1 MNSQDLTSKLVD
13 RFFRKVDKVNSNHT
27 YNGDKCWEWVGA
39 TSGSGYG
46 TFGVSYKMVGAH
58 RVSYGI
64 HFGEIP
70 DGIMVC
76 HHCDNKICVNPK
88 HLFLGT
94 QMENIR
100 DKISKGRQP
109 NGEKHYKHKLTTDQ
123 VDELRQKHSEGRTQ
137 ASLALEFG
145 IAFQTVS
152 DICLYKHRK
161 VA

>member
-1 MNSQDLTSKLVD
+1 
-13 RFFRKVDKVNSNHT
+13 
-27 YNGDKCWEWVGA
+27 
-39 TSGSGYG
+39 
-46 TFGVSYKMVGAH
+46 
-58 RVSYGI
+58 
-64 HFGEIP
+64 
-70 DGIMVC
+70 
-76 HHCDNKICVNPK
+76 
-88 HLFLGT
+88 
-94 QMENIR
+94 MENIR